1 MKSALLAG
9 STGLIG
15 KFCLNI
21 LLKNNV
27 YDKVIIPVRKKTENE
42 NEKLYQLIINYDKIS
57 DFKNEMKADDIFCC
71 LGTTMKKAG
80 SKEEFYKVDFNYV
93 YNLAKLCKDNGA
105 KTFSLISSIG
115 ADKNSGNFYLKVKG
129 EIEDAVIKLGYDTT
143 NIFRPSFLSGE
154 RNESRHG
161 EKAGIFIM
169 KLLAPLLQGPLKKY
183 RAIDAETVA
192 EVMVK
197 AAQYK
202 SNPVNIFPSD
212 MINKIYTE
220 NIY

>member
-15 KFCLNI
+15 RFCLNI

-27 YDKVIIPVRKKTENE
+27 YDNIIIPVRKKTENE

-93 YNLAKLCKDNGA
+93 YNLAKLCKNNGA
-105 KTFSLISSIG
+105 KTFSLISSVG

-129 EIEDAVIKLGYDTT
+129 EIEDAVIKLGYDAT
-143 NIFRPSFLSGE
+143 NIFRPSFLAGE
-154 RNESRHG
+154 RSESRPG

-202 SNPVNIFPSD
+202 NNPVNIFPSD

>member
-42 NEKLYQLIINYDKIS
+42 NEKLYQLNINYDKIS

-129 EIEDAVIKLGYDTT
+129 ETEDAIIKLGYDTT
-143 NIFRPSFLSGE
+143 NIFRPSFLAGE
-154 RNESRHG
+154 RNESRPG

-169 KLLAPLLQGPLKKY
+169 KLITPLLQGPLKKY

-202 SNPVNIFPSD
+202 SNAVNIFPSD

>member
-15 KFCLNI
+15 RFCLNI

-27 YDKVIIPVRKKTENE
+27 YDKIIIPVRKKTENE

-80 SKEEFYKVDFNYV
+80 SKEEFYKVDFKYV
-93 YNLAKLCKDNGA
+93 FNLAKLCKDNGA

-129 EIEDAVIKLGYDTT
+129 ETEDAVIKLGYDTT
-143 NIFRPSFLSGE
+143 NIFRPSFLAGE
-154 RNESRHG
+154 RNESRPG
-161 EKAGIFIM
+161 EKAGIILM
-169 KLLAPLLQGPLKKY
+169 KLIAPLLQGPLKKY

-197 AAQYK
+197 AAQHK
-202 SNPVNIFPSD
+202 NNPVNIFSSD

>member
-9 STGLIG
+9 STGLTG
-15 KFCLNI
+15 KCCLNL
-21 LLKNNV
+21 LLKSEA
-27 YDKVIIPVRKKTENE
+27 YEKVIIPVRNKTDTE
-42 NEKLYQLIINYDKIS
+42 NEKLFQLIINYDNIN
-57 DFKNEMKADDIFCC
+57 DYKNEMKAVDIFCC
-71 LGTTMKKAG
+71 LGTTIKKAG
-80 SKEEFYKVDFNYV
+80 SKEEFYKVDFKYV
-93 YNLAKLCKDNGA
+93 YDLAELCRNNGA

-143 NIFRPSFLSGE
+143 NIFRPSFLAGE
-154 RNESRHG
+154 RNESRPG
-161 EKAGIFIM
+161 EKAGLFIM

-197 AAQYK
+197 AAQLKKQTRKHFSFRYD
-202 SNPVNIFPSD
+202 I
-212 MINKIYTE
+212 
-220 NIY
+220 

>member
-15 KFCLNI
+15 RFCLNI

-27 YDKVIIPVRKKTENE
+27 YDKIIIPVRKKTENE

-129 EIEDAVIKLGYDTT
+129 ETEDAVIKLGYDTT
-143 NIFRPSFLSGE
+143 NIFRPSVLAGE
-154 RNESRHG
+154 RYESRPG
-161 EKAGIFIM
+161 EKAGIILM
-169 KLLAPLLQGPLKKY
+169 KLIAPLLQGPLKKY

-202 SNPVNIFPSD
+202 NNHVNIFPSD

-220 NIY
+220 NIC